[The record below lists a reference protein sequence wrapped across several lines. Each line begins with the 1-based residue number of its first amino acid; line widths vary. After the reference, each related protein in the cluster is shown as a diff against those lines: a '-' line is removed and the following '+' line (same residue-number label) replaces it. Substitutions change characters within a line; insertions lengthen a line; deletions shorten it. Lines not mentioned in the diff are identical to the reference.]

1 MKHVIDC
8 STAFKGV
15 VAETDTPKAV
25 RLRDDFRNAALDL
38 LAPDLF
44 PTEIAN
50 ALLVAERRGRIGSGE
65 GVVFFADL
73 LKTLPILHEAI
84 PLLPRAYEIAY
95 QYRAS
100 VYDCLY
106 VALAEREHCEFVSA
120 DDKLVKKL
128 QPSFPFMISLS
139 SMP

>member
-1 MKHVIDC
+1 MKYVIDC
-8 STAFKGV
+8 STAFKWV
-15 VAETDTPKAV
+15 VTEPDSPKAI

-44 PTEIAN
+44 PTESAS
-50 ALLVAERRGRIGSGE
+50 ALLKAERMGRIGSGD
-65 GVVFFADL
+65 GAVFFANL
-73 LKTLPILHEAI
+73 LNTLPILHAAI

-95 QYRAS
+95 HHRAS
-100 VYDCLY
+100 IYDCLY
-106 VALAEREHCEFVSA
+106 VALAERERCEFVSA

-128 QPSFPFMISLS
+128 QPSFPFVIALS

>member
-8 STAFKGV
+8 STAFKWV

-25 RLRDDFRNAALDL
+25 RIRDDFRNAALEL

-50 ALLVAERRGRIGSGE
+50 ALLKAERMGRIGSGD
-65 GVVFFADL
+65 GAVFFADI
-73 LKTLPILHEAI
+73 LKTLPILHEAL

-106 VALAEREHCEFVSA
+106 VALAEREQCEFVSA
-120 DDKLVKKL
+120 DDKLVRKL
-128 QPSFPFMISLS
+128 QPSFPFVIALA